1 MPSGP
6 WLERCSLVDLG
17 VTLGS
22 LRLKNPVMP
31 ASGCFAHEYADA
43 MDLGRLGALVTKSVT
58 PKRRIGNPVPRVAET
73 DAGMLNSIGIPSNGL
88 LYYVDHILPHYAGV
102 PAPLVASVSADTAE
116 EFAAACE
123 ALSLPGVAAIEAN
136 ISCPNIEA
144 DGRAFA
150 MSPRDTHRAI
160 SEIKRSAR
168 VPIWAKLTPNVA
180 DIAEIARAAEEAGA
194 DALVVANTILGMA
207 IDPETRKPRLGN
219 IMGGLSGPAI
229 RPIMVRMVFQCAR
242 AVRIP
247 VIGCG
252 GIMSAADAVEHLLA
266 GATAVQVGTASFL
279 DPAAMIGIIE
289 GLAAYCKRHDVER
302 ISDLTGAVRID
313 PQLSERWLRLAQQ
326 SG

>member
-1 MPSGP
+1 MAD
-6 WLERCSLVDLG
+6 RAADLK
-17 VTLGS
+17 VAVGS
-22 LRLKNPVMP
+22 LILKNPVMP

-73 DAGMLNSIGIPSNGL
+73 QAGMLNSIGIPSNGL
-88 LYYVDHILPHYAGV
+88 LYYVDHIVPRYAGV

-123 ALSLPGVAAIEAN
+123 ALSVPGVAAIEAN
-136 ISCPNIEA
+136 ISCPNLEA

-150 MSPRDTHRAI
+150 MSPEDTHRAI
-160 SEIKRSAR
+160 SEIKRCAR

-180 DIAEIARAAEEAGA
+180 DIAGIARAAEDAGA
-194 DALVVANTILGMA
+194 DALVVANTLLGMA
-207 IDPETRKPRLGN
+207 IDTETRKPKLGN
-219 IMGGLSGPAI
+219 VMGGLSGPAI
-229 RPIMVRMVFQCAR
+229 RPIILRMVFQCAR

-252 GIMSAADAVEHLLA
+252 GIMSAADAIEYLLA

-279 DPAAMIGIIE
+279 DPAVMIRIID
-289 GLAAYCKRHDVER
+289 GLSAYCERHGVAR
-302 ISDLTGAVRID
+302 IAELTGAVRID
-313 PQLSERWLRLAQQ
+313 PGLTDRWLRLAQQ

>member
-1 MPSGP
+1 M
-6 WLERCSLVDLG
+6 VDTRVSIGGLI
-17 VTLGS
+17 
-22 LRLKNPVMP
+22 LKNPVMP

-88 LYYVDHILPHYAGV
+88 LYYVDKIVPRYAGV
-102 PAPLVASVSADTAE
+102 AAPLVASVSADTAE

-150 MSPRDTHRAI
+150 MSPKDTHRAI
-160 SEIKRSAR
+160 AEIKRFAR

-180 DIAEIARAAEEAGA
+180 DIAEIARAAEDAGA
-194 DALVVANTILGMA
+194 DALVVANTLLGMA
-207 IDPETRKPRLGN
+207 IDTETRKPKLGN
-219 IMGGLSGPAI
+219 VMGGLSGPAI
-229 RPIMVRMVFQCAR
+229 RPVIVRMVFQCAR

-247 VIGCG
+247 IIGCG
-252 GIMSAADAVEHLLA
+252 GILRAEDAVEHLLA
-266 GATAVQVGTASFL
+266 GASAVQVGTASFL
-279 DPAAMIGIIE
+279 DPAAMV
-289 GLAAYCKRHDVER
+289 GLIDGLVAYCERHGVAR
-302 ISDLTGAVRID
+302 IADLMGAIRID
-313 PQLSERWLRLAQQ
+313 AGLTDRWLRLAQQ

>member
-1 MPSGP
+1 MRVSI
-6 WLERCSLVDLG
+6 
-17 VTLGS
+17 GS
-22 LRLKNPVMP
+22 LILKNPVMP
-31 ASGCFAHEYADA
+31 ASGCFAHEYAQA

-88 LYYVDHILPHYAGV
+88 LYYVDKIIPRYAGV

-150 MSPRDTHRAI
+150 MSPKDTHRAI
-160 SEIKRSAR
+160 AQIKRHAR

-180 DIAEIARAAEEAGA
+180 DIAEIARAAQDAGA
-194 DALVVANTILGMA
+194 DALVVANTLLGMA
-207 IDPETRKPRLGN
+207 IDTRTRKPKLGN
-219 IMGGLSGPAI
+219 VMGGLSGPAI
-229 RPIMVRMVFQCAR
+229 RPVIVRMVFQCAR

-279 DPAAMIGIIE
+279 DPAAMIGIID
-289 GLAAYCKRHDVER
+289 GLAAYCERHGVARVAE
-302 ISDLTGAVRID
+302 LTGAVLID
-313 PQLSERWLRLAQQ
+313 AGLTDRWLRLAQQ

>member
-1 MPSGP
+1 MRVG
-6 WLERCSLVDLG
+6 
-17 VTLGS
+17 TLA
-22 LRLKNPVMP
+22 LQNPVMP

-43 MDLGRLGALVTKSVT
+43 MDLARLGALVTKSVT

-73 DAGMLNSIGIPSNGL
+73 EAGMLNSIGIPSNGL
-88 LYYVDHILPHYAGV
+88 LYYVDKILPHYAGV
-102 PAPLVASVSADTAE
+102 PVPLVASVSADTAE

-123 ALSLPGVAAIEAN
+123 ALSVPGVAAIEAN
-136 ISCPNIEA
+136 ISCPNLEA

-150 MSPRDTHRAI
+150 MDAKHTHRAI
-160 SEIKRSAR
+160 AAIKQHAR

-194 DALVVANTILGMA
+194 DALVVANTLLGMA

-219 IMGGLSGPAI
+219 VMGGLSGPAI
-229 RPIMVRMVFQCAR
+229 RPVVVRMVFQCAR

-252 GIMSAADAVEHLLA
+252 GIVTAEDAVEHLLA
-266 GATAVQVGTASFL
+266 GAVAVQVGTASFL
-279 DPAAMIGIIE
+279 DPAAMIRVLD
-289 GLAAYCKRHDVER
+289 GLVAYCERHGIAR
-302 ISDLTGAVRID
+302 IADLVGAVRLD
-313 PQLSERWLRLAQQ
+313 PDLTDRWLRLSQQ

>member
-1 MPSGP
+1 MAESNA
-6 WLERCSLVDLG
+6 VDTR
-17 VTLGS
+17 VRIGS
-22 LRLKNPVMP
+22 LILKNPVMP

-73 DAGMLNSIGIPSNGL
+73 DSGMLNSIGIPSNGL
-88 LYYVDHILPHYAGV
+88 VYYMDEILPHYAGV

-150 MSPRDTHRAI
+150 MSPQDTHRAI
-160 SEIKRSAR
+160 AAIKRCAR

-180 DIAEIARAAEEAGA
+180 DIAEIACAAEAAGA

-207 IDPETRKPRLGN
+207 IDPVTRKPKLGN
-219 IMGGLSGPAI
+219 VMGGLSGPAI
-229 RPIMVRMVFQCAR
+229 RPIVVRMVFQCAR

-252 GIMSAADAVEHLLA
+252 GIMTAEDAVEHLLA
-266 GATAVQVGTASFL
+266 GAAAVQVGTAAFL
-279 DPAAMIGIIE
+279 DPAAMIRILE
-289 GLAAYCKRHDVER
+289 GLVEYCQRHGVARVAE
-302 ISDLTGAVRID
+302 LTGAVRID
-313 PQLSERWLRLAQQ
+313 PELTDKWLRLAQQ

>member
-1 MPSGP
+1 MAESNA
-6 WLERCSLVDLG
+6 VDTR
-17 VTLGS
+17 VRIGS
-22 LRLKNPVMP
+22 LILKNPVMP

-73 DAGMLNSIGIPSNGL
+73 DSGMLNSIGIPSNGL
-88 LYYVDHILPHYAGV
+88 VYYMDEILPHYAGV

-160 SEIKRSAR
+160 AAIKRCAR

-180 DIAEIARAAEEAGA
+180 DIAEIACAAEAAGA

-207 IDPETRKPRLGN
+207 IDPVTRKPKLGN
-219 IMGGLSGPAI
+219 VMGGLSGPAI
-229 RPIMVRMVFQCAR
+229 RPIVVRMVFQCAR

-252 GIMSAADAVEHLLA
+252 GIMTAEDAVEHLLA
-266 GATAVQVGTASFL
+266 GAAAVQVGTASFL
-279 DPAAMIGIIE
+279 DPAAMIRILE
-289 GLAAYCKRHDVER
+289 GLVEYCQRHGVARVAE
-302 ISDLTGAVRID
+302 LTGAVRID
-313 PQLSERWLRLAQQ
+313 PELTDKWLRLAQQ

>member
-1 MPSGP
+1 
-6 WLERCSLVDLG
+6 LVDLA

-102 PAPLVASVSADTAE
+102 SAPLVASVSADTAE

-180 DIAEIARAAEEAGA
+180 DIAEIARAAEDAGA

-219 IMGGLSGPAI
+219 IMGGL
-229 RPIMVRMVFQCAR
+229 MVRMVFQCAR

-252 GIMSAADAVEHLLA
+252 GIMTAADAVEHLLA
-266 GATAVQVGTASFL
+266 GATALQVGTASFL
-279 DPAAMIGIIE
+279 DPAAMIGIID
-289 GLAAYCKRHDVER
+289 GLAAYCERHGVER
-302 ISDLTGAVRID
+302 IAELIGAVRID
-313 PQLSERWLRLAQQ
+313 AQLSERWLRLAQQ

>member
-1 MPSGP
+1 
-6 WLERCSLVDLG
+6 LVESKVNLA
-17 VTLGS
+17 VSIGS
-22 LRLKNPVMP
+22 VLLKNPVMP

-43 MDLGRLGALVTKSVT
+43 MDLARLGALVTKSVT

-73 DAGMLNSIGIPSNGL
+73 DSGMLNSIGIPSNGL
-88 LYYVDHILPHYAGV
+88 LYYVDNIVPRYAGV

-150 MSPRDTHRAI
+150 MSPKDTHRAI
-160 SEIKRSAR
+160 SEIKRYAR

-180 DIAEIARAAEEAGA
+180 DIAEIARAAEDAGA
-194 DALVVANTILGMA
+194 DALVVANTLLGMA
-207 IDPETRKPRLGN
+207 IDPQTRKPKLGN
-219 IMGGLSGPAI
+219 VMGGLSGPAI
-229 RPIMVRMVFQCAR
+229 RPVIVRMVFQCAR

-247 VIGCG
+247 IIGCG
-252 GIMSAADAVEHLLA
+252 GIMSADDAVEYLLA
-266 GATAVQVGTASFL
+266 GAAAVQVGTASFL
-279 DPAAMIGIIE
+279 DPAAMIRIID
-289 GLAAYCKRHDVER
+289 GLLAYCERHGVARVGE
-302 ISDLTGAVRID
+302 LTGGVRID
-313 PQLSERWLRLAQQ
+313 AQLTDRWLRLAQQ